1 MPPIEATS
9 LSKGLQTWSWP
20 KMEGPTSTFRAR
32 CVCLMRDTVQFFAFT
47 QNWAWRPKTI
57 HLINGLVLSSLHCW
71 NPGSRLPDQDGFPV
85 GRSQRTQSTAIPQ
98 GGQHLLLSNKVRA
111 QLEAVVSIDPSPPW
125 GPEQKGQPKD
135 TQLLLFHTVESC
147 QRTDLTF
154 FLAPVPSSKVPRWPA
169 SPSPPSPSFP
179 TIEMV
184 CKMLLGDTEVFKW
197 LLVSGFKGPFPGSDM
212 EQLAGGL

>member
-57 HLINGLVLSSLHCW
+57 HLINGLVLSSLHRW

-98 GGQHLLLSNKVRA
+98 GRQHLLLSNKVRA

-125 GPEQKGQPKD
+125 G
-135 TQLLLFHTVESC
+135 
-147 QRTDLTF
+147 
-154 FLAPVPSSKVPRWPA
+154 
-169 SPSPPSPSFP
+169 PSFP